1 MASAKQE
8 LSLSGDAMSV
18 VRRPEG
24 RLTPWLALAS
34 TLLAFATVT
43 NRAGWWQPSLP
54 SANPVAAATSGPAS
68 DERLVLFRK
77 DRARRALGEDAW
89 GY

>member
-8 LSLSGDAMSV
+8 MSMSGDAMSV
-18 VRRPEG
+18 ARRPEG

-34 TLLAFATVT
+34 ALLAFATVT
-43 NRAGWWQPSLP
+43 NRAGFWQPAP
-54 SANPVAAATSGPAS
+54 VAPQPVAAQTPAPSS
-68 DERLVLFRK
+68 DERLVLFRNG
-77 DRARRALGEDAW
+77 RARRALGEDAW